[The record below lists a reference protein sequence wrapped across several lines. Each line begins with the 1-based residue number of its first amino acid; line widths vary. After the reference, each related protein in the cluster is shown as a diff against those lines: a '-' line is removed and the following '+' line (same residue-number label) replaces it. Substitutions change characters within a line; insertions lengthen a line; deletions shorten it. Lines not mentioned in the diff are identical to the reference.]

1 MKHAIKAGLAGL
13 FSLFLISVFAMPGI
27 PARVNPVAVDVSC
40 PAPNVSITSQS
51 SGSISFAWD
60 AVSGATGY
68 KVWYIRNGADGSQEY
83 GTSNTTFNFSNL
95 PSGSYDFYFETVC
108 SGGGGG
114 GGLVII
120 DDILM

>member
-1 MKHAIKAGLAGL
+1 MKHAIKAALAGL
-13 FSLFLISVFAMPGI
+13 FSLFLVTVFAMPGV
-27 PARVNPVAVDVSC
+27 PVRVNPVVVDISC

-68 KVWYIRNGADGSQEY
+68 KVWYVRNGSDGSQEY
-83 GTSNTTFNFSNL
+83 GTSSTSFNFSNL

-108 SGGGGG
+108 SGGGGI
-114 GGLVII
+114 LIV